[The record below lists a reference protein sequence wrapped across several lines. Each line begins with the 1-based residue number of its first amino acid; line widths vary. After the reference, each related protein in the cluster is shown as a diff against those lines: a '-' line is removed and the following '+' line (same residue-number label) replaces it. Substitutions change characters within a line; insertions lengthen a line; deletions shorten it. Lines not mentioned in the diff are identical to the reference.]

1 MLLLGRCSR
10 DRRDNY
16 STNMLFGFGSAL
28 FGVGVGLG
36 PLGFGF
42 RSGLLLVGP
51 GAKETR

>member
-1 MLLLGRCSR
+1 MEQ
-10 DRRDNY
+10 
-16 STNMLFGFGSAL
+16 LFDKYACWVWFGSAL

-42 RSGLLLVGP
+42 RSGLLLVGF

>member
-1 MLLLGRCSR
+1 MLSR
-10 DRRDNY
+10 Q
-16 STNMLFGFGSAL
+16 TKQLFDKYACWVWFGSAL

-42 RSGLLLVGP
+42 GSGLLFVGL